1 MGSLRHVG
9 RFSALRRMRLHF
21 DSSLG
26 SGLPHRRPRLV
37 RRSQSLIA
45 KLVTFLS
52 LPAYLFSSVSK
63 SLTHDELLALTGPL
77 VVPFVSVWTCFAISL
92 LIAKV
97 ARIERIHHGVFASAF
112 TATNINAADI

>member
-1 MGSLRHVG
+1 MWDA
-9 RFSALRRMRLHF
+9 FLHSVECVF
-21 DSSLG
+21 ILILLSGAGYLTAARGWYDS
-26 SGLPHRRPRLV
+26 
-37 RRSQSLIA
+37 RSQSLIA
-45 KLVTFLS
+45 QLVTFLS